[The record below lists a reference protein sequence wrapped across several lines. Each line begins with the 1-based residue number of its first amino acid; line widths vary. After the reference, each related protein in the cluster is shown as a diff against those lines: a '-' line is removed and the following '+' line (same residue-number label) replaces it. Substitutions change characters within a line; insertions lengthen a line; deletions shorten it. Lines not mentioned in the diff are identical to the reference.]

1 VVAIATG
8 RSAAFE
14 VGALTFV
21 ATTCSL
27 GCELTSIRFDR
38 GAAGASSIT
47 SIVSSPSLDTDSIP
61 TPLFSVAG
69 PSQIRI
75 DFACL

>member
-1 VVAIATG
+1 
-8 RSAAFE
+8 
-14 VGALTFV
+14 
-21 ATTCSL
+21 L